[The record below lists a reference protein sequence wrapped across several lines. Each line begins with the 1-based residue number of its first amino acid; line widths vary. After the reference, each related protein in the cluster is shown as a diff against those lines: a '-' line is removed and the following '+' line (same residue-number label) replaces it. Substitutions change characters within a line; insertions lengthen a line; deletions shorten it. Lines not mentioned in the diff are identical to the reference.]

1 MRKEDEEEYYR
12 LLQIYKQGIAKL
24 KNDFDV
30 LDKQYD
36 NLKERINIQND
47 HISQYQLDIK
57 SNEVWTPLS
66 PIAL

>member
-1 MRKEDEEEYYR
+1 M
-12 LLQIYKQGIAKL
+12 LQIYKQGIAKL

-57 SNEVWTPLS
+57 SNEVWTSLS

>member
-1 MRKEDEEEYYR
+1 M
-12 LLQIYKQGIAKL
+12 LQIYKQGIAKL